1 MEALNLQLFFWLN
14 QGSGQQPWV
23 DTVAVFFAEG
33 APYLLMVALIIFWFI
48 ANDQRRYP
56 LLEATEASFLGLLI
70 NQLLGMLF
78 FYPRP
83 YMMGLVTPLIA
94 HGPENSFPSD
104 HATLM
109 LTVAIYL
116 LCRPGWRRQG
126 SALLLLAIAT
136 IWGRIYAGIHFP
148 LDMFGSLWVACFS
161 TALVFWQHS
170 LLRPLNQRLIQLYHD
185 IFNLLPLRSRTS

>member
-1 MEALNLQLFFWLN
+1 MEGLNLQLFFWLN

-23 DTVAVFFAEG
+23 DMTAVFFAEG
-33 APYLLMVALIIFWFI
+33 APYLLMVGLIIFWFI
-48 ANDQRRYP
+48 ANDQRRYS

-83 YMMGLVTPLIA
+83 YMMGLVTSLIA
-94 HGPENSFPSD
+94 HAPENSFPSD
-104 HATLM
+104 HATLL

-116 LCRPGWRRQG
+116 LFRSGWRRQG
-126 SALLLLAIAT
+126 SALFLLAIAT

-148 LDMFGSLWVACFS
+148 LDMFGSFWVACFS
-161 TALVFWQHS
+161 TALILWQHS
-170 LLRPLNQRLIQLYHD
+170 LLTPLNQKLIQLYHD
-185 IFNLLPLRSRTS
+185 ICNLLPLRGRTS